1 MPSLKVAGVVA
12 TALLLSACIT
22 VGPDYEAPEVVV
34 SDEWHQA
41 LVDNMDTSAAAADWW
56 SSLED
61 PKLNELIE
69 RAQSGNPSLA
79 IAVARVDEAERFLG
93 IARGQ
98 RVPDIDG
105 TGGLTRSKSQL
116 NLLPNVDSVDEFGDA
131 RVGGTWEL
139 DFWGRVRRTVESSEA
154 TYEASVEAYRDTLV
168 LLNAQVAS
176 NYIFLR
182 TTQERLR
189 LANENVLRQQ
199 ETLRL
204 TEARN
209 RAQLAPELDVE
220 QAKLNL
226 ASTEAAVPALES
238 LVLQTINNLSVLLG
252 EQPGDLIAE
261 LLPLGMIPDPPN
273 VLSVGFP
280 ADAVRNRPDVR
291 RAERNLA
298 AQTARIGIATAALY
312 PNFFLTGDFGYS
324 GVGGSYFD
332 NDNETW
338 SIGPVFSW
346 NLFDGGRVRNS
357 IGVEEARTEQALA
370 IYEASVLEALRD
382 TENSLVAYATEQQ
395 RLQALDR
402 SVAAASASADLVRT
416 LYRSGLTRFEN
427 VLLTER
433 SLFAQQDL
441 QAISRG
447 EVVQNV
453 ISVYRAVGGGWSAG
467 VPSVESN
474 R

>member
-1 MPSLKVAGVVA
+1 MARLRVTGVLA
-12 TALLLSACIT
+12 AILTLSACIT
-22 VGPDYEAPEVVV
+22 VGPDYEEPEVVV

-56 SSLED
+56 SSLND

-69 RAQSGNPSLA
+69 RAQGGNLSLA

-98 RVPDIDG
+98 RVPDVDAV
-105 TGGLTRSKSQL
+105 GGFTRARSQL
-116 NLLPNVDSVDEFGDA
+116 NVLPEVESVDEFGDA
-131 RVGGTWEL
+131 RAEATWEL
-139 DFWGRVRRTVESSEA
+139 DFWGRVRRTIESSQA
-154 TYEASVEAYRDTLV
+154 SYEASIEAYRDTLV
-168 LLNAQVAS
+168 LLNAQVGS
-176 NYIFLR
+176 QYVFLR

-189 LANENVLRQQ
+189 FANENVLRQQ

-220 QAKLNL
+220 QARLNL

-252 EQPGDLIAE
+252 EQPGALIAE
-261 LLPLGMIPDPPN
+261 LLPAGMIPDPPN
-273 VLSVGFP
+273 MLSVGFP

-298 AQTARIGIATAALY
+298 AQTARIGIATTALY

-324 GVGGSYFD
+324 GVGGNYFD

-370 IYEASVLEALRD
+370 AYEASVLEALRD
-382 TENSLVAYATEQQ
+382 TENSLVAYASEQR

-402 SVAAASASADLVRT
+402 SVAAAAASADLVRT
-416 LYRSGLTRFEN
+416 LYRSGLTNFEN
-427 VLLTER
+427 VLVTER
-433 SLFAQQDL
+433 TLFNQQDL
-441 QAISRG
+441 QAVSKG
-447 EVVQNV
+447 EVVQNA
-453 ISVYRAVGGGWSAG
+453 ISVYRAVGGGWG
-467 VPSVESN
+467 TQ
-474 R
+474 

>member
-1 MPSLKVAGVVA
+1 VIRKHTQRVGMLVSGLM
-12 TALLLSACIT
+12 LSACIT

-34 SDEWHQA
+34 SDEWHQS
-41 LVDNMDTSAAAADWW
+41 LVDNMDSSAAAVEWW
-56 SSLED
+56 SSLND

-69 RAQSGNPSLA
+69 RAQSGNLSLA
-79 IAVARVDEAERFLG
+79 IAVARIDEAERFLG
-93 IARGQ
+93 IARGE
-98 RVPDIDG
+98 RVPDVDAV
-105 TGGLTRSKSQL
+105 GGITRSKSQL
-116 NLLPNVDSVDEFGDA
+116 NVLPDVESVDEFGDA
-131 RVGGTWEL
+131 GVAATWEL
-139 DFWGRVRRTVESSEA
+139 DFWGRVRRTIESSQA
-154 TYEASVEAYRDTLV
+154 SYEASVEAYRDTLV
-168 LLNAQVAS
+168 LLNARVAT

-182 TTQERLR
+182 TNQERLR

-209 RAQLAPELDVE
+209 RAQLAPDLDVE

-238 LVLQTINNLSVLLG
+238 LILQTINNLSVLLG
-252 EQPGDLIAE
+252 EQPGDLMAE
-261 LLPLGMIPDPPN
+261 VMPPQSIPDPPG

-291 RAERNLA
+291 LAERALA
-298 AQTARIGIATAALY
+298 AQTARIGIATSALY

-324 GVGGSYFD
+324 GVGGDYFD

-338 SIGPVFSW
+338 SIGPFFSW

-370 IYEASVLEALRD
+370 AYEASVLEALRD
-382 TENSLVAYATEQQ
+382 TENSLVAYATEQR
-395 RLQALDR
+395 RLQALGR
-402 SVAAASASADLVRT
+402 SVAAAAASAKLVRT
-416 LYRSGLTRFEN
+416 LYRSGLTNFEN
-427 VLLTER
+427 VLITER
-433 SLFAQQDL
+433 TLFNQQDL
-441 QAISRG
+441 QAVSKG
-447 EVVQNV
+447 EVVQNA

-467 VPSVESN
+467 TQ
-474 R
+474 

>member
-1 MPSLKVAGVVA
+1 MWRTLAVMVVSMSLA
-12 TALLLSACIT
+12 ACIT
-22 VGPDYEAPEVVV
+22 VGPDYVAPEVVV
-34 SDEWHQA
+34 ADEWHQS
-41 LVDNMDTSAAAADWW
+41 LIDNMDSSAASVDWW
-56 SSLED
+56 SSLND

-69 RAQSGNPSLA
+69 RAQSGNYSLA
-79 IAVARVDEAERFLG
+79 IAVARIDEAERFLG
-93 IARGQ
+93 IARGE
-98 RVPDIDG
+98 RVPDVDAV
-105 TGGLTRSKSQL
+105 GGITRSKSQL
-116 NLLPNVDSVDEFGDA
+116 NVLPDVESVDEFGDA
-131 RVGGTWEL
+131 GAAATWEL
-139 DFWGRVRRTVESSEA
+139 DFWGRVRRTIESSQA
-154 TYEASVEAYRDTLV
+154 SFEASVEAYRDTLV
-168 LLNAQVAS
+168 LLNARVAG
-176 NYIFLR
+176 NYVFLR

-189 LANENVLRQQ
+189 LAKENVARQQ

-209 RAQLAPELDVE
+209 RAQLAPDLDVE

-238 LVLQTINNLSVLLG
+238 RILQTINNLSVLLG
-252 EQPGDLIAE
+252 EQPGDLMAE
-261 LLPLGMIPDPPN
+261 LMPPQSIPDPPG

-324 GVGGSYFD
+324 GVGGDYFD

-338 SIGPVFSW
+338 SIGPFFSW

-370 IYEASVLEALRD
+370 AYEASVLEALRD
-382 TENSLVAYATEQQ
+382 TENSLVAYASEQR

-402 SVAAASASADLVRT
+402 SVAAAAASAELVRT

-433 SLFAQQDL
+433 SLFREQDL
-441 QAISRG
+441 QAVSEG
-447 EVVQNV
+447 EVVQNA

-467 VPSVESN
+467 TQ
-474 R
+474 

>member
-1 MPSLKVAGVVA
+1 MNITVARSIGIFA
-12 TALLLSACIT
+12 ASALLVGCIT
-22 VGPDYEAPEVVV
+22 VGPDYEPPEVVV
-34 SDEWHQA
+34 DDEWHQA
-41 LVDNMDTSAAAADWW
+41 LVDNMDTSAAAPDWW
-56 SSLED
+56 SSLQD
-61 PKLNELIE
+61 PKLGELIE
-69 RAQSGNPSLA
+69 RAQSGNLSLA
-79 IAVARVDEAERFLG
+79 LAVARVDEAERFLG
-93 IARGQ
+93 IARGE
-98 RVPDIDG
+98 RVPDVDAI
-105 TGGLTRSKSQL
+105 GGVTRSKSQL
-116 NLLPNVDSVDEFGDA
+116 NVLPNVDSVDDFGDA
-131 RVGGTWEL
+131 RAEATWEL
-139 DFWGRVRRTVESSEA
+139 DFWGRVRRTIESSQANYEA
-154 TYEASVEAYRDTLV
+154 TVEAYRDTLV

-176 NYIFLR
+176 NYVFLR

-189 LANENVLRQQ
+189 LANENVTRQR

-209 RAQLAPELDVE
+209 RAQLAPELDVQ

-226 ASTEAAVPALES
+226 ASTEAAVPALEA
-238 LVLQTINNLSVLLG
+238 LILQTINNLSVLLG
-252 EQPGDLIAE
+252 EQPGELVAE
-261 LLPLGMIPDPPN
+261 LAPAQAIPNPPN
-273 VLSVGFP
+273 VLAVGFP

-298 AQTARIGIATAALY
+298 AQTARIGIATTALY
-312 PNFFLTGDFGYS
+312 PNFFLTGDFGYA
-324 GVGGSYFD
+324 GVGGDYFD
-332 NDNETW
+332 SNNETW
-338 SIGPVFSW
+338 SLGPVFSW

-382 TENSLVAYATEQQ
+382 TENSLVAYATEQR
-395 RLQALDR
+395 RLQALGR
-402 SVAAASASADLVRT
+402 SVDAASASADLVRT

-447 EVVQNV
+447 DVVQNV
-453 ISVYRAVGGGWSAG
+453 ISVYRAIGGGWSTEA
-467 VPSVESN
+467 

>member
-1 MPSLKVAGVVA
+1 MRSLNVAGALTA
-12 TALLLSACIT
+12 TLTLSACIT

-34 SDEWHQA
+34 SDEWHEA

-69 RAQSGNPSLA
+69 RAQSGNLSLA

-98 RVPDIDG
+98 RVPDVDG
-105 TGGLTRSKSQL
+105 VGGFTRARSQL
-116 NLLPNVDSVDEFGDA
+116 NVLPEVESVDEFGDA
-131 RVGGTWEL
+131 RAEATWEL

-154 TYEASVEAYRDTLV
+154 TYEASIEAYRDTLV
-168 LLNAQVAS
+168 LLNSQVAS
-176 NYIFLR
+176 NYVFLR

-261 LLPLGMIPDPPN
+261 LLPPGTIPDPPN

-312 PNFFLTGDFGYS
+312 PNFFLAGDFGYS

-370 IYEASVLEALRD
+370 VYEASVLEALRD
-382 TENSLVAYATEQQ
+382 TENSLVAYASEQR

-416 LYRSGLTRFEN
+416 LYRSGLTNFEN

-433 SLFAQQDL
+433 SLFREQDL
-441 QAISRG
+441 QAVSRG